1 MADAVETPDPPKRGR
16 GRPRK
21 TPSTPL
27 RLVPDEGDQAPVA
40 VDPAAEAT
48 KAASSPPM
56 FGFSRKTPARPAG
69 LTPDAKWF
77 WDYVTEQA
85 KSFQLLKPLDG
96 PALHV
101 MAETYS
107 RWRSAVRMRA
117 NTSAHRGLG
126 AANSQGV
133 VTAYWVGIEER
144 AALQL
149 FKFFAEFGLTPA
161 TEKHVE
167 DIGIGGNGG
176 PAEGGDSG
184 DEDAANPF

>member
-1 MADAVETPDPPKRGR
+1 MTDAAATPKRKP

-21 TPSTPL
+21 PAQPPL
-27 RLVPDEGDQAPVA
+27 RLVPDEDDQSPVA
-40 VDPAAEAT
+40 VDPTSEVVKPAA
-48 KAASSPPM
+48 PPM
-56 FGFSRKTPARPAG
+56 FGFSRKTPSRPAG

-85 KSFQLLKPLDG
+85 KSYQLLKPLDG

-107 RWRSAVRMRA
+107 RWRTAVRMRA

-176 PAEGGDSG
+176 PAEGGDSV
-184 DEDAANPF
+184 DEDAHNPFD